1 MKLIAMAAAASAF
14 LFSPAGAEDSAPATN
29 RLAGES
35 SPYLLLHAHNPV
47 QWYPWG
53 PEALTKAKAENKPI
67 FLSIG
72 YSSCYW
78 CHVMEREVFSSKD
91 IAAYMNE
98 HFINIKVDRE
108 ERPDI
113 DDIYM
118 TALLVYRQLSGSG
131 GGGGW
136 PLSMFLTPT
145 GHPIGGAT
153 YLPPEDSPE
162 RGRGFPSVAQQVVDL
177 WENRQADLE
186 RSGQMMTSQVQRL
199 IRPAADADVIE
210 PGQDLLK
217 LVTDEIKRQYDPVHG
232 GVDFNSQMPDSARF
246 PNIPRLQFLMDVAAA
261 QNDGALLGVVEHSLQ
276 SMARGGIR
284 DHLAGG
290 FHRYSTDRRWHVP
303 HFEKMLYDQAM
314 MLGIYA
320 RAAQTTG
327 DDFYRT
333 VAAEIADF
341 VAREMTTAEGAFCS
355 ALDAETNAI
364 EGEYYVWD
372 AAQIQEVLGEDADLF
387 GRVYGLQAANPFEHG
402 YVLHLPHSKASVAKE
417 QNMETEQLENKLAAL
432 RGQLLKVRSGRPRPL
447 LDDKVLTA
455 WNAMMIRALA
465 YSGRVLDRPQDVK
478 AAATAAQ
485 FLLENLRD
493 GDGGILRTWR
503 GGKAKYAAYLDDYA
517 FLVAA
522 LLELYEATGKQ
533 KWLTAA
539 RTLNARQI
547 ELFYDGELKA
557 FYFTSSDHEKL
568 IARTSSIYDSV
579 FPSANSLSVR
589 NLLRLQAIDDSEDHA
604 TIAKDTL
611 SRFVPALKRSPASC
625 AGLGRAIFGWLQQ
638 TDGVAQNA
646 SLSPTRLKWQPVALR
661 AAQPPEQ
668 KSETNVPGRAVNR
681 ATAGQAPRAGVIQQ
695 ASGAGV
701 IQQAPRAGVIQQ
713 ASFRPVF
720 PAPAA
725 ADEKEKD
732 RPLKVKIYPLYDKL
746 PRKGKCLIAI
756 ELQVKFG
763 WHINANPSNP
773 DFLVPTKVELK
784 SKQNVKLTK
793 VKYPKHHELKVQ
805 GSPDPY
811 HVYDGKQIVYGL
823 LEIDEKDTTK
833 LSELEFHVSFQGCNS
848 TQCLQPD
855 KVVMKGK
862 LPFAKDGET
871 LKKINLEK
879 HPKLEKKKPTGPA
892 KGESPRR

>member
-1 MKLIAMAAAASAF
+1 MKLIAMAAAATAF
-14 LFSPAGAEDSAPATN
+14 LSSPAVAEDSATTTN

-53 PEALTKAKAENKPI
+53 PEALTRAKAENKPI

-78 CHVMEREVFSSKD
+78 CHVMEREVFSSRE

-98 HFINIKVDRE
+98 HFVNIKVDRE

-118 TALLVYRQLSGSG
+118 TSLLVYRQLSGSG

-162 RGRGFPSVAQQVVDL
+162 RGRGFPSVARQVVEL

-186 RSGQMMTSQVQRL
+186 RSGQMMTAQVQRL
-199 IRPAADADVIE
+199 IRPSADETVAE
-210 PGQDLLK
+210 PGRDLLQ

-232 GVDFNSQMPDSARF
+232 GVDFNGQAPDSARF
-246 PNIPRLQFLMDVAAA
+246 PNIPRLQFLMDVSAASD
-261 QNDGALLGVVEHSLQ
+261 DGALLGVVEHSLQ

-320 RAAQTTG
+320 RAAQMTG

-333 VAAEIADF
+333 VAGEIADF
-341 VAREMTTAEGAFCS
+341 VEREMTTAQGAFCS

-364 EGEYYVWD
+364 EGEYYVWNDEEIGAVLGDD
-372 AAQIQEVLGEDADLF
+372 AALF
-387 GRVYGLQAANPFEHG
+387 GRVYGLEAANPFEHG
-402 YVLHLPHSKASVAKE
+402 YVLHLPQSKASIAKE
-417 QNMETEQLENKLAAL
+417 LNMETEQLEQKLSAL
-432 RGQLLKVRSGRPRPL
+432 RAHLLKVRSRRPRPL

-478 AAATAAQ
+478 AAAKAAD
-485 FLLENLRD
+485 FLLENLQD
-493 GDGGILRTWR
+493 SDGGVLRTWR

-517 FLVAA
+517 FLVSA
-522 LLELYEATGKQ
+522 LLELHEATGEQ
-533 KWLTAA
+533 KWLASA

-547 ELFYDGELKA
+547 ELFYDNDLKA
-557 FYFTSSDHEKL
+557 FYFTSTGHEKL

-579 FPSANSLSVR
+579 FPSANSLSVQ
-589 NLLRLQAIDDSEDHA
+589 NLLRLQVIDNSQEYA

-638 TDGVAQNA
+638 TDGASQNA
-646 SLSPTRLKWQPVALR
+646 SLFLARPRWQPVALR
-661 AAQPPEQ
+661 TVQPPEE
-668 KSETNVPGRAVNR
+668 KSEKVVPGRTVSR
-681 ATAGQAPRAGVIQQ
+681 QDPPAGTTQQ
-695 ASGAGV
+695 
-701 IQQAPRAGVIQQ
+701 GVIQQ

-720 PAPAA
+720 PAPTTV
-725 ADEKEKD
+725 DEKEKD

-871 LKKINLEK
+871 LKKVNLEK
-879 HPKLEKKKPTGPA
+879 HPKLEKTKPATPA
-892 KGESPRR
+892 KGETPGRPPGL

>member
-1 MKLIAMAAAASAF
+1 MKLIAMAACMAVTLLGDGS
-14 LFSPAGAEDSAPATN
+14 SEKDSASPN
-29 RLAGES
+29 RLARES

-47 QWYPWG
+47 EWYPWG
-53 PEALTKAKAENKPI
+53 PEALAKAKSENKPI

-78 CHVMEREVFSSKD
+78 CHVMEREVFSNKD
-91 IAAYMNE
+91 IAAYMNK
-98 HFINIKVDRE
+98 HFVNIKVDRE

-118 TALLVYRQLSGSG
+118 TGLIVYRQLAGSG

-136 PLSMFLTPT
+136 PLSMFLTPS
-145 GHPIGGAT
+145 GHPICGAT
-153 YLPPEDSPE
+153 YMPPEDSPE
-162 RGRGFPSVAQQVVDL
+162 RGRGFPSVAGQVVSL
-177 WENRQADLE
+177 WGSRREDLE
-186 RSGQMMTSQVQRL
+186 RSGEMITSQVQRL
-199 IRPAADADVIE
+199 IRPTSALDDVDVDE
-210 PGQDLLK
+210 K
-217 LVTDEIKRQYDPVHG
+217 LMQEVTEAVKELYDPVYG
-232 GVDFNSQMPDSARF
+232 GVDYNSQNPDSARF
-246 PNIPRLQFLMDVAAA
+246 PNVPRLQYLLDVAIASDDA
-261 QNDGALLGVVEHSLQ
+261 ALLGVVEHSLQ

-314 MLGIYA
+314 LLSVYA
-320 RAAQTTG
+320 RAAEETG
-327 DDFYRT
+327 DAFYRD
-333 VAAEIADF
+333 VASEIADF
-341 VAREMTTAEGAFCS
+341 VAQELTTPEGAFCS

-364 EGEYYVWD
+364 EGEYYVWT
-372 AAQIQEVLGEDADLF
+372 QQEIDDVLGADASLF
-387 GRVYGLQAANPFEHG
+387 SAVYGLNETNTFEHG
-402 YVLHLPHSKASVAKE
+402 YVLHLPAPVADVAE
-417 QNMETEQLENKLAAL
+417 DLGVTPEELN
-432 RGQLLKVRSGRPRPL
+432 RQLLPLRQKLLSVRNNRERPF
-447 LDDKVLTA
+447 LDDKVLTS

-465 YSGRVLDRPQDVK
+465 YSGRVLDRPQDL
-478 AAATAAQ
+478 AAAERAAG
-485 FLLENLRD
+485 FLLKNLGGAD
-493 GDGGILRTWR
+493 GSLKRTWR
-503 GGKAKYAAYLDDYA
+503 SGTAKYGAYLDDYA
-517 FLVAA
+517 FLVDAM
-522 LLELYEATGKQ
+522 LELQIATGKQ
-533 KWLTAA
+533 RWLDAA
-539 RTLNARQI
+539 RRFNSRQV
-547 ELFYDGELKA
+547 ELFFDKDLKS

-579 FPSANSLSVR
+579 FPSANSLTIR
-589 NLLRLQAIDDSEDHA
+589 NLLRLTEDDQAGRNQQ
-604 TIAKDTL
+604 IAEQSL
-611 SRFVPALKRSPASC
+611 RRFVPSLKRSPASC
-625 AGLGRAIFGWLQQ
+625 AGLGRAIHAWLQQ
-638 TDGVAQNA
+638 DRETAKTYQ
-646 SLSPTRLKWQPVALR
+646 ALR
-661 AAQPPEQ
+661 PAYI
-668 KSETNVPGRAVNR
+668 AVSTTDE
-681 ATAGQAPRAGVIQQ
+681 ATAGEKPVVIQ
-695 ASGAGV
+695 
-701 IQQAPRAGVIQQ
+701 R
-713 ASFRPVF
+713 ASFRPVLQ
-720 PAPAA
+720 PATSAV
-725 ADEKEKD
+725 DEKEKE

-805 GSPDPY
+805 GATEPY

-871 LKKINLEK
+871 LNKVNPQK
-879 HPKLEKKKPTGPA
+879 HPKLEKKKPAEVP
-892 KGESPRR
+892 KSPGGSQK